1 MDNVQPPAQVL
12 VEGLWHPAEIL
23 SWSASASGWW
33 ANVRWRLAS
42 GECQLGTFPACE
54 VRDGDIGE
62 GLGF

>member
-1 MDNVQPPAQVL
+1 M
-12 VEGLWHPAEIL
+12 AEEPENTKPDGDESRL
-23 SWSASASGWW
+23 ELPRLTFRRDPRS
-33 ANVRWRLAS
+33 WRLAS